1 LEQDYS
7 CCKNL
12 IVARASADGVASL
25 DKKVSCNIA
34 LAGFM
39 GVGKSTVGK
48 LVAHIRGCDFI
59 DTDVEIEQREGM
71 SISRIFER
79 HGENYF
85 REKERALVREL
96 TKRKNIVVATGG
108 GTIVNDENR
117 RVLLENF
124 LCVVV
129 TATPDAILK
138 RIGEDAAQAR
148 PMLHGDDVKSRIAH
162 LLNERKSRYAELHY
176 HIDTTDKTPE
186 AVAEIVAQIAES
198 EQMRIEV
205 ELDQRYPIILGD
217 GMLDQLGYLLAG
229 RGYAAPAAII
239 SDKIVASHYAGRVS
253 LALKAAGIASF
264 VFTIPHGEQHKNL
277 ATVESMYRALSEHGM
292 ERNSP
297 VIALGGGVVGDA
309 AGYAAA
315 TYLRGIPFVQVPTSL
330 LAMVDSSIGGK
341 TGVDTAFGK
350 NLVGAFK
357 QPDLVVID
365 TQCLLTLPV
374 IELRCGYAEII
385 KGALIKGGSDFE
397 LVRTHLPNS
406 RMRGAEEYFH
416 TGENGY
422 VDAVMMDA
430 MVNKILLKRE
440 IVQDDPFE
448 KNKRAWLNLG
458 HTFGH
463 GIEQWSNYE
472 IKHGQAISLGLVCAL
487 RLSQKIGLCESSLVD
502 DVISILDG
510 VGLPTDLSAFKNRL
524 KPVDV
529 DAVWQIMQS
538 DKKKRAGKLR
548 FVLIRKPGDV
558 FVHDGVNEDDAK
570 EAILALMK

>member
-1 LEQDYS
+1 M
-7 CCKNL
+7 
-12 IVARASADGVASL
+12 
-25 DKKVSCNIA
+25 DKEVTRNIA

-39 GVGKSTVGK
+39 GAGKSTVGK
-48 LVAHIRGCDFI
+48 LVAQNLDCTFI
-59 DTDVEIEQREGM
+59 DTDVEIEHREGLR
-71 SISRIFER
+71 IAQIFER

-85 REKERALVREL
+85 REKERELVREL
-96 TKRKNIVVATGG
+96 TQRKNIVVATGG
-108 GTIVNDENR
+108 GMIVNDDNR
-117 RVLLENF
+117 RALLDHF
-124 LCVVV
+124 LCFELA
-129 TATPDAILK
+129 ATPDVILE
-138 RIGEDAAQAR
+138 RIGEEAAQVR
-148 PMLHGDDVKSRIAH
+148 PMLRGDDVVKRIAH
-162 LLNERKSRYAELHY
+162 LLKERAPKYAELHY
-176 HIDTTDKTPE
+176 HIDTTFKTPE
-186 AVAEIVAQIAES
+186 SIAEIVTRITS
-198 EQMRIEV
+198 TEQMRIDAS
-205 ELDQRYPIILGD
+205 LDSRYPILLGD
-217 GMLDQLGYLLAG
+217 GMLDQLGYLMAN
-229 RGYAAPAAII
+229 RGYTEPAAIV
-239 SDKIVASHYAGRVS
+239 SDKIVASHYAGRVL
-253 LALKAAGIASF
+253 LALKASGISAF

-277 ATVESMYRALSEHGM
+277 ATVESMYRAFSEHGM

-309 AGYAAA
+309 AGFAAA
-315 TYLRGIPFVQVPTSL
+315 TYLRGIPFVQAPTSL

-365 TQCLLTLPV
+365 TRCLLTLPA

-397 LVRTHLPNS
+397 LLRTHLPNS
-406 RMRGAEEYFH
+406 RMYGAEDYFH
-416 TGENGY
+416 TGEDGY
-422 VDAVMMDA
+422 VDTVMMDA

-448 KNKRAWLNLG
+448 KGKRAWLNLG

-463 GIEQWSNYE
+463 GIEQWSDYK
-472 IKHGQAISLGLVCAL
+472 IKHGQAVSLGLVCAL

-510 VGLPTDLSAFKNRL
+510 VGLPTDLSAFNNRL
-524 KPVDV
+524 KPFDV

-570 EAILALMK
+570 AAILALMK